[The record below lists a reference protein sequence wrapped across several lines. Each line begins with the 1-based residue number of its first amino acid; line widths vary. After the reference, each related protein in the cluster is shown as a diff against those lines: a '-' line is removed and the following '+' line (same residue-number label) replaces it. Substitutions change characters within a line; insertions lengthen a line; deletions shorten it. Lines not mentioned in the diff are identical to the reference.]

1 MTEVEKRIVLLNEQ
15 LQKVER
21 KKFMNNMVDHWSD
34 ENYSIDRECFNEI
47 TRIKAELKE
56 LEDGIN

>member
-1 MTEVEKRIVLLNEQ
+1 MSEVEKRIVLLNEE

-21 KKFMNNMVDHWSD
+21 KKFMNNMVYHWSD

-47 TRIKAELKE
+47 ARIKAELKE
-56 LEDGIN
+56 LEE

>member
-1 MTEVEKRIVLLNEQ
+1 MSEVEKRIVLLNEE

-21 KKFMNNMVDHWSD
+21 RRFMNNMVDHWSD

-56 LEDGIN
+56 LEE